1 MKSPFVVPKYLI
13 PAKKYQKKWPVIACD
28 QYSSNP
34 YYWEKIKARLELSP
48 SSINLIIPEAL
59 YSSLSDW
66 SDYIETIN
74 RTALDY
80 LENRVLNEFDEGVIL
95 VKRITSSGER
105 FGLLL
110 LLDLEKYDYIETS
123 IPIVKSTEYT
133 DQERLLKRTLLRSSL
148 DIELTHTLIFFD
160 DINDELI
167 KPYRSNPNL
176 NSLLY
181 KVDLESKSGQV
192 EGRVIKDK
200 EKVLDYFDSITKNE
214 GSSFFVAD
222 GNHSLAAAKRHW
234 DSKKNDLVEEE
245 IYHHPLRY
253 YMVEL
258 INLHDQAVVFHPIHR
273 IIYPVKN
280 ELLNKILELNL
291 GTYET
296 KIFMNGKP
304 YHIYLTNDLVQ
315 NYIYIDQLILDES
328 IDKKIHYDFVH
339 GESEAIHLSKYIPNC
354 IAIIMPTL
362 KKEFFFEMLKSHR
375 ILPKKSFSIGHAY
388 EKRFYIEG
396 RKVK

>member
-1 MKSPFVVPKYLI
+1 MKSPFIVPKYLI

-28 QYSSNP
+28 QYSSNLL
-34 YYWEKIKARLELSP
+34 YWEKIKARLEFSP

-59 YSSLSDW
+59 YSSISGW
-66 SDYIETIN
+66 SDYLETIN

-80 LENRVLNEFDEGVIL
+80 LRNRVLNEFDEGVIL
-95 VKRITSSGER
+95 VKRITSTGER
-105 FGLLL
+105 FGVLL
-110 LLDLEKYDYIETS
+110 LLDLEKYDYNEAS
-123 IPIVKSTEYT
+123 IPIVKSTENT
-133 DQERLLKRTLLRSSL
+133 DQERLVKRILLRSSL

-160 DINDELI
+160 DVNDELI

-181 KVDLESKSGQV
+181 KIDFGGKSGQV
-192 EGRVIKDK
+192 EGSVIKDK
-200 EKVLDYFDSITKNE
+200 GKVLDYFDSITNSE

-222 GNHSLAAAKRHW
+222 GNHSLVAAKRYW
-234 DSKKNDLVEEE
+234 DSKKNNLVEEE
-245 IYHHPLRY
+245 RYNNPLRY

-273 IIYPVKN
+273 IIYPVRN
-280 ELLNKILELNL
+280 DLLNKILELNL
-291 GTYET
+291 GTYEI

-304 YHIYLTNDLVQ
+304 YYIYLTDDVVQ

-328 IDKKIHYDFVH
+328 IDNKIQYDFVH
-339 GESEAIHLSKYIPNC
+339 GESEAINLSKFIPNC
-354 IAIIMPTL
+354 LAIIMPTL
-362 KKEFFFEMLKSHR
+362 EKEVFLEVLKSHS
-375 ILPKKSFSIGHAY
+375 ILPKKSFSVGHAY